1 LINKKFIISLDNEF
15 YIKLQ
20 ARTFFKGGDLMLDI
34 LRDLQCDES
43 GQGMVEYA
51 LVLGFLAAG
60 AIIFIFAL
68 RYSIEDLFTV
78 VTDKLINE
86 IRNLIA
92 TSP

>member
-1 LINKKFIISLDNEF
+1 
-15 YIKLQ
+15 
-20 ARTFFKGGDLMLDI
+20 MLDI
-34 LRDLQCDES
+34 LKNFQRDES

-51 LVLGFLAAG
+51 LVLGFLATG

-68 RYSIEDLFTV
+68 RYSVEDLFSV

-86 IRNLIA
+86 IRNLIS